1 MPITINDI
9 LKAIPTLSHDEV
21 RKINQCAYGILKDE
35 RSDQVRTAKS
45 KLRVGM
51 KVRFGFNT
59 GVITKINRTRCIVD
73 TGGFRN
79 FTVPMT
85 MIEVI

>member
-1 MPITINDI
+1 MTLNEI
-9 LKAIPTLSHDEV
+9 LRAIPTLDHGDV
-21 RKINQCAYGILKDE
+21 RKINECAYRILKDK
-35 RSDQVRTAKS
+35 RSSQVRSAKN

-51 KVRFGFNT
+51 KVRFGWNT
-59 GVITKINRTRCIVD
+59 GTITKINRTRCIVD

-85 MIEVI
+85 MIEVL

>member
-1 MPITINDI
+1 MTLNEI
-9 LKAIPTLSHDEV
+9 LRALPNLSHDEV
-21 RKINQCAYGILKDE
+21 RKVNEHAYKILKT
-35 RSDQVRTAKS
+35 VRTDKNRKAKN

-51 KVRFGFNT
+51 KVRFGFHT
-59 GVITKINRTRCIVD
+59 GTITKINRTRCIVD